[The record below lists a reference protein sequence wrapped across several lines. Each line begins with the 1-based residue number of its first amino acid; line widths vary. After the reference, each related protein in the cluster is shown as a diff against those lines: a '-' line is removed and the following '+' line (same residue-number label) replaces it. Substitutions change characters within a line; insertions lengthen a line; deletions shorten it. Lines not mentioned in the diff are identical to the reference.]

1 MKLFRVTDGDCYAVS
16 LVEDP
21 AMESEFIAL
30 NKQYPIKLENEKR
43 LLIGAVLIPNK
54 PIYRYMNGQEFYI
67 SFDEATIEK
76 LAQGFLA
83 NDYQHNITIDHQYD
97 ADDIVVVESWI
108 KTSESDKS
116 VAYGLNEPIGT
127 WFISVKVNNED
138 VWQKIKSGV
147 YKGFSVEAIVG
158 LDEIIKN
165 KVSMDKDLIEKIKE
179 IIYEALG
186 KTPEAEKVVTDTVE
200 DVKEVQEEKEILQST
215 DENPL
220 VAENEALKAELDT
233 TKAELE
239 TIKAEN
245 EAMKVEKD
253 ELLMKIADYEK
264 QIADMTS
271 EMEAV
276 KAENVKLSKQPSVE
290 PTKTVKTDGKNYA
303 AAVKLMIN

>member
-1 MKLFRVTDGDCYAVS
+1 MKYFKVKDGECYAVS

-21 AMESEFIAL
+21 AIESEFIAL
-30 NKQYPIKLENEKR
+30 SKQIPIKLESEKK

-67 SFDEATIEK
+67 SFDEATIES
-76 LAQGFLA
+76 LAQNFLA
-83 NDYQHNITIDHQYD
+83 NDYQHNITIEHQED

-108 KTSESDKS
+108 KTSENDKS

-138 VWQKIKSGV
+138 IWQKIKSGV
-147 YKGFSVEAIVG
+147 YKGFSIEAVVG
-158 LDEIIKN
+158 LDEIFNKN
-165 KVSMDKDLIEKIKE
+165 IAMDKDLIEKIKE

-186 KTPEAEKVVTDTVE
+186 KTPEADKIVTDTVE

-245 EAMKVEKD
+245 EAMKAEKD
-253 ELLMKIADYEK
+253 ELLVKIADYEK
-264 QIADMTS
+264 QLTDMNG
-271 EMEAV
+271 ELEAV
-276 KAENVKLSKQPSVE
+276 KAENVKMSKQPSVE

-303 AAVKLMIN
+303 AAVKLMIK